1 MEDFVIPID
10 LAIKG
15 FYNHLLANPRTILS
29 SKFGDGKSYF
39 LENFKNTDFVKER
52 FVFLTIYPVNYQVA
66 SNEDIFNLIKRDIL
80 FQLMLN
86 DMISNNVIIPK
97 DIALWAYIQNKK
109 YSLALDLI
117 NYVADI
123 AVPCEYLPKIMLAI
137 KGLRLFKDLK
147 EKVKDFTK
155 KNNED
160 DILSEFLDNA
170 DSSTIYE
177 DDIVT
182 AIVKRS
188 VADFKRRTKKDVVLI
203 IEDLDRIDPAH
214 LFRILNIFSA
224 HMDYG
229 YKYFTKPETT
239 LIGNK
244 FGLDN
249 VVLVSDYSNVRKI
262 FKHFYGER
270 TDFQGYIGKFLSSKP
285 FAYSLKHERMKYI
298 YERLSLIT
306 DCPVSLIKIV
316 ITEGQLENKTIRD
329 IIHSFEIDKQI
340 YKEAKAIV
348 DGKTV
353 TLCPAMLK
361 LFAVMRRMG
370 TSNDE
375 MADIPARIYA
385 TNQNL
390 YFEYVAPYML
400 LTNNDKIGTEV
411 AINYKDEDGIQYQ
424 QRCRINEETGK
435 GESSGLFRY
444 NGKEEKTD
452 FSSIVKSMLEYI
464 VD

>member
-10 LAIKG
+10 SAIKG

-39 LENFKNTDFVKER
+39 LENFKNTDSVKEK

-97 DIALWAYIQNKK
+97 DIALWAYIQNRK
-109 YSLALDLI
+109 YSLVTDLI

-123 AVPCEYLPKIMLAI
+123 AVPCEYLPKIMVAI

-147 EKVKDFTK
+147 EKIEDFTK
-155 KNNED
+155 KNNDD
-160 DILSEFLDNA
+160 DILNEFVDTA
-170 DSSTIYE
+170 DSTTIYE

-182 AIVKRS
+182 AIIKRS

-214 LFRILNIFSA
+214 IFRILNIFSA
-224 HMDYG
+224 HMDYA
-229 YKYFTKPETT
+229 YKYFTKTGIT
-239 LIGNK
+239 LVGNK

-249 VVLVSDYSNVRKI
+249 VVLVADYSNVRKI

-285 FAYSLKHERMKYI
+285 FAYSLKNERLKYI

-306 DCPVSLIKIV
+306 DSQVSLIKIG
-316 ITEGQLENKTIRD
+316 ITEDKLENKTIRD

-340 YKEAKAIV
+340 YKEAKVIIG
-348 DGKTV
+348 GKTV

-370 TSNDE
+370 MSDDE
-375 MADIPARIYA
+375 MSDVPARIYA

-390 YFEYVAPYML
+390 YLEYVAPYML

-411 AINYKDEDGIQYQ
+411 AIYYKEDGMQYQ

-435 GESSGLFRY
+435 GEPSGLFRY
-444 NGKEEKTD
+444 SGREEKTD

>member
-1 MEDFVIPID
+1 MEDFFIPID
-10 LAIKG
+10 SAIKG

-39 LENFKNTDFVKER
+39 LENFKNTDFVKEH
-52 FVFLTIYPVNYQVA
+52 FAFLTIYPVNYQVA

-97 DIALWAYIQNKK
+97 DIALWAYIQNRK
-109 YSLALDLI
+109 YSLVSDLI

-123 AVPCEYLPKIMLAI
+123 AVPCEYLPKIMLTI

-147 EKVKDFTK
+147 DKIENFTK
-155 KNNED
+155 KNNDD
-160 DILSEFLDNA
+160 DILSDFLDKA

-182 AIVKRS
+182 AIIKRS

-214 LFRILNIFSA
+214 IFRILNIFSA
-224 HMDYG
+224 HMDYA

-239 LIGNK
+239 LVGNK

-249 VVLVSDYSNVRKI
+249 VILVADYSNVRKI
-262 FKHFYGER
+262 FKYFYGDR

-285 FAYSLKHERMKYI
+285 FAYSLKNERLKYI
-298 YERLSLIT
+298 YEKLSLIT
-306 DCPVSLIKIV
+306 DCPVSLIKIG
-316 ITEGQLENKTIRD
+316 ITEDNFENKTIRD

-340 YKEAKAIV
+340 YKDAKV
-348 DGKTV
+348 VVEGKTV
-353 TLCPAMLK
+353 SLCPAILK

-370 TSNDE
+370 ISDEE

-385 TNQNL
+385 ANQNL
-390 YFEYVAPYML
+390 FFEYVAPYML
-400 LTNNDKIGTEV
+400 LTNNDKMGTEV
-411 AINYKDEDGIQYQ
+411 AINYKDEDGVQYQ
-424 QRCRINEETGK
+424 QRCRIKEETGK

-444 NGKEEKTD
+444 SGREEKTD